1 MRTERLLALASAL
14 LLSAGVAAAEQVSVA
29 ALLTPVEQIRME
41 FEDSDRFVLLVHR
54 EGTAEEGAAGPFAG
68 ARMVEHG
75 WHDVDPPA
83 GAHPQ
88 GYLTLTTP
96 EGDIAYLK
104 FTVRAVFF
112 GGGEKPRLSDHGVWE
127 LVHGTGQFAEMRGL
141 GTVIIEPK
149 GEQGTRFVLE
159 GEIDA
164 AP

>member
-1 MRTERLLALASAL
+1 MRIAKQIALASAVS
-14 LLSAGVAAAEQVSVA
+14 LSAGVAAAEPVSVA
-29 ALLTPVEQIRME
+29 ALLKPVEQIRMD
-41 FEDSDRFVLLVHR
+41 FEESNHFVLLVHR
-54 EGTAEEGAAGPFAG
+54 EGTAEEGATGPFAG
-68 ARMVEHG
+68 ASVVEHG
-75 WHDVDPPA
+75 WHDIDPPA

-112 GGGEKPRLSDHGVWE
+112 GGGEKPRLSDHGFWE
-127 LVHGTGQFAEMRGL
+127 LAHGTGRFADMRGL
-141 GTVIIEPK
+141 GTVVIEPK
-149 GEQGTRFVLE
+149 GEAGTRFVLE

>member
-1 MRTERLLALASAL
+1 MRIATQIALAFAVS
-14 LLSAGVAAAEQVSVA
+14 LSAGVAAAEPVSVA
-29 ALLTPVEQIRME
+29 ALLKPVEQIRMD
-41 FEDSDRFVLLVHR
+41 FEESNHFVLLVHR
-54 EGTAEEGAAGPFAG
+54 EGTAEEGATGPFAG
-68 ARMVEHG
+68 ASVVEHG
-75 WHDVDPPA
+75 WHDIDPPT

-112 GGGEKPRLSDHGVWE
+112 GGGEKPRLSDHGFWE
-127 LVHGTGQFAEMRGL
+127 LAHGTGRFADMRGL
-141 GTVIIEPK
+141 GTVVIEPK
-149 GEQGTRFVLE
+149 GEAGTRFVLE